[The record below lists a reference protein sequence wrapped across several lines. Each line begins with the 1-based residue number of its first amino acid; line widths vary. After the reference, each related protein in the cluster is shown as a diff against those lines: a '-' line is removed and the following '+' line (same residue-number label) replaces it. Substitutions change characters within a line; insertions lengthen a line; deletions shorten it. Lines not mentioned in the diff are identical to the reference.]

1 MEFDNQILEVA
12 NKLKECRPLE
22 FFKNIDEINSG
33 MGFIVMHLY
42 ETQCEVFAIELSKM
56 MDISRARVAMLV
68 KKLIA
73 KGLVEKEIS
82 CADARKEIIKIT
94 DKGRLEVERVRQKI
108 FNNITKVI
116 HELGIDKV
124 NEFVEISQQI
134 KNIIKN

>member
-1 MEFDNQILEVA
+1 MEFDNQTLEVA